1 MSGDSQNLEL
11 AIQSMRHAL
20 RDIANYG
27 DCLHSEHHG
36 DPGCT
41 CPVCVA
47 KKALAT
53 EDAIDWR
60 FVSHMD
66 YRRATMP
73 RERDMVEAWKAYLKR
88 AGTGPDSRPDL
99 VLSQIIGD
107 APSVRDWYVATS
119 VLQWLATNCG
129 MSVLEAAGFKYDW
142 DRGRS
147 R

>member
-1 MSGDSQNLEL
+1 MSSDHQKLEL

-27 DCLHSEHHG
+27 ECLHSEHHG

-47 KKALAT
+47 KKALA
-53 EDAIDWR
+53 IDREIEWR
-60 FVSHMD
+60 FVSHLD

-73 RERDMVEAWKAYLKR
+73 RERDIVEAWKAYLKTPR
-88 AGTGPDSRPDL
+88 PIRPDL
-99 VLSQIIGD
+99 VMSQIIGD
-107 APSVRDWYVATS
+107 EPSVRDWYVATS
-119 VLQWLATNCG
+119 VIQWLATNCG

-142 DRGRS
+142 DGRRS